1 MSDIKFIDLKTGNVF
16 NGDAPHYIHW
26 FEGEQSTD
34 LIYSQPICFI
44 SKAQQVNVNIE
55 DNEIFHLID
64 PDKLGSRIP
73 NNSQY
78 ELNEI
83 ISNGEIVSN
92 GTYYQQHYIHIIYI
106 IGSAK
111 QEGEYIVDLFIGESI
126 YKIGADFY
134 GPNESLYINLSNN
147 GIEIPDSI
155 QKAIYE
161 TDIREDKRDNI
172 LINRKWKELL
182 SNLWDIY
189 SNKGSYKSLYNS
201 LKWFEYGDL
210 VKLGELWRKHDGDEY
225 SYSINDMQCFLRDL
239 YGKYESGVQKTT
251 YIGLYCALN
260 KIKTDDNGNTI
271 YENNGTSL
279 DSNPLL
285 EKVSF
290 KWSKEDMAI
299 KMFLLGNFYKAYF
312 MPIHL
317 DLIHSTIE
325 DIVYA
330 DPIKLLSGTIV
341 NRFDYVDNTE
351 SLKCNIEDGQ
361 TFKLGVVECYV
372 GPDTVFGNRNLN
384 GNDEYITKNI
394 LGVQRDVPP
403 LNSNNENIKNYIFQ
417 LYKEVG
423 TIVDFNVFLDIPQ
436 NDSILEGMI
445 IIKDESGYIR
455 KGIDN
460 NITTH
465 GGNIFFS
472 ILFRNESK
480 YDISLQFRTSL
491 GKVYTKKFSINVT
504 DNEHIGLNLYKII
517 NNDWYTERNMNNY
530 ISLRYKNDIIN
541 TDIITQ
547 HIPALLTNDDN
558 YSGIK
563 LNHQVVIK
571 GAGPSV
577 NQNEY
582 DVKVKSI
589 TNKNG
594 EVIHYYYI
602 YTCKKFGRD
611 LNGEKIFEDYKSQ
624 IYKDEYVFIP
634 ENHGLVKLTGEM
646 IEDYTI
652 DSSKDTLCI
661 IPDLPYGLKI
671 DGCTWKFKN
680 ISNHLMEPIT
690 LTGIAEPFIAPMQS
704 KILNPGY
711 YNIEF
716 VYKIGDEEKTIKYNS
731 SFRVI

>member
-16 NGDAPHYIHW
+16 NGDAPYYIHW

-44 SKAQQVNVNIE
+44 SKTQQVNVNIE

-64 PDKLGSRIP
+64 PNKLGSRIS
-73 NNSQY
+73 NNSHY

-83 ISNGEIVSN
+83 ITDGEIVSN

-111 QEGEYIVDLFIGESI
+111 QEGEYIVDLSIGESI

-260 KIKTDDNGNTI
+260 KIKKDNNGNTV

-279 DSNPLL
+279 DSNPML
-285 EKVSF
+285 ESISF

-384 GNDEYITKNI
+384 GSDEHITENI
-394 LGVQRDVPP
+394 LGVQRDVPS
-403 LNSNNENIKNYIFQ
+403 LTFNLDNEENIKNYSFQ

-491 GKVYTKKFSINVT
+491 GKVYTKRFSINVT
-504 DNEHIGLNLYKII
+504 DNEHIGLNLYKIV
-517 NNDWYTERNMNNY
+517 NNEWYIEKNMNNY

-547 HIPALLTNDDN
+547 YIPALLTNDDN

-577 NQNEY
+577 DQNAY
-582 DVKVKSI
+582 DVKSI
-589 TNKNG
+589 TKNG
-594 EVIHYYYI
+594 IVYNV

-611 LNGEKIFEDYKSQ
+611 INGEKIFEDYKSQ

-680 ISNHLMEPIT
+680 ISNHSIEPIT

-716 VYKIGDEEKTIKYNS
+716 TYKIGDEEKTIKYNS